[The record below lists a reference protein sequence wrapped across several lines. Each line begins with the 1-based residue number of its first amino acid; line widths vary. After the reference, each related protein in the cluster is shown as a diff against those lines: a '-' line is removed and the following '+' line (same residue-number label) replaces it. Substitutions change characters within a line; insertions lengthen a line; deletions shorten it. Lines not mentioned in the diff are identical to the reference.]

1 MRLPLVLALVC
12 LPLSAFALT
21 GCGSTTTTA
30 GFTGVKHE
38 VAQTIAN
45 LQNDATSAEPKKIC
59 ANELASPLVTRLGG
73 TSGCE
78 KAIKNQ
84 LAEVDS
90 LETSIKSV
98 DVAAGG
104 NTASAQVS
112 SIREGKTLTSTVSLV
127 KEAGKWKISGVG

>member
-1 MRLPLVLALVC
+1 MRLPLALIC
-12 LPLSAFALT
+12 LPLSAFALA

-45 LQNDATSAEPKKIC
+45 QQSDATSAEPKKIC
-59 ANELASPLVTRLGG
+59 ADELASTLVTRLGG
-73 TSGCE
+73 TSNCE
-78 KAIKNQ
+78 KAIKDQ
-84 LAEVDS
+84 LAEIDN

-104 NTASAQVS
+104 RTASAQVS
-112 SIREGKTLTSTVSLV
+112 SIREGKTAISTMSLV
-127 KEAGKWKISGVG
+127 KEAGKWKISGID

>member
-1 MRLPLVLALVC
+1 MRLPLALIC
-12 LPLSAFALT
+12 LPLSVFALA

-38 VAQTIAN
+38 VAQAIAN
-45 LQNDATSAEPKKIC
+45 LQSDATSAEPKKIC
-59 ANELASPLVTRLGG
+59 ADELASALVTRLGG
-73 TSGCE
+73 ASGCE

-98 DVAAGG
+98 DIAAGG
-104 NTASAQVS
+104 RTASAQVN
-112 SIREGKTLTSTVSLV
+112 SIREGKTVTSTVSLIN
-127 KEAGKWKISGVG
+127 EAGKWKISGVD

>member
-1 MRLPLVLALVC
+1 MRLPLALIC
-12 LPLSAFALT
+12 LPLSAFALA

-45 LQNDATSAEPKKIC
+45 LQSDATSAEPKKIC
-59 ANELASPLVTRLGG
+59 ADQLADALVTRLGG
-73 TSGCE
+73 ASGCE
-78 KAIKNQ
+78 KAIKDQ
-84 LAEVDS
+84 LAEIDS

-104 NTASAQVS
+104 RTARAQVS
-112 SIREGKTLTSTVSLV
+112 SIREGKTATSTMSLV
-127 KEAGKWKISGVG
+127 KEAGKWKISGID